1 MSKNVIYTDRSNR
14 SVDLLLKD
22 ISKYHHLST
31 DEEFSLWQLMQK
43 GDMDAREQ
51 LINCNMRYVVT
62 LAKKYLWSGISLE
75 DLILTGAVG
84 LTLAA
89 DKFDATRGYRFL
101 SYAVWWIDA
110 ELKKA
115 VTKHRP
121 YQLMSSLDA
130 PLDAF
135 DDTSDDYRLL
145 DIIPADVE
153 TPDWALTS
161 LSEMSA
167 AKQLVRQH
175 FFDGAASL
183 FEDVVFMHD
192 RALTLQSIARK
203 HGITVERARELLHQ
217 IKAMLKQHYR
227 HSYHLAA

>member
-1 MSKNVIYTDRSNR
+1 MNKNVVYTDRSNR

-22 ISKYHHLST
+22 ISKFHHLSN
-31 DEEFSLWQLMQK
+31 DEEYSLWQRMQH
-43 GDMDAREQ
+43 GDQAARSQ

-89 DKFDATRGYRFL
+89 DRFDATRGYRFL

-115 VTKHRP
+115 VTEHWP
-121 YQLMSSLDA
+121 HQLMSSLDA

-135 DDTSDDYRLL
+135 EESDSEKLL
-145 DIIPADVE
+145 DLIPADVE

-217 IKAMLKQHYR
+217 IKAMLKQHYH

>member
-1 MSKNVIYTDRSNR
+1 MKKIIVFTDRSVKN
-14 SVDLLLKD
+14 VDAFLDD
-22 ISKYHHLST
+22 ISKYHPLSN
-31 DEEFSLWQLMQK
+31 DEELSLWQRIQR
-43 GDMDAREQ
+43 GDMAARSQ

-62 LAKKYLWSGISLE
+62 LAKKYLWSGIFLE
-75 DLILTGAVG
+75 DLICSGAIG

-89 DKFDATRGYRFL
+89 DRFDATRGYRFL

-115 VTKHRP
+115 VTEHWP
-121 YQLMSSLDA
+121 HQLMSSLDA

-135 DDTSDDYRLL
+135 EESDDYRLL
-145 DIIPADVE
+145 DILPSDVE
-153 TPDWALTS
+153 TPDWALTY

-183 FEDVVFMHD
+183 FEDVVEMKD
-192 RALTLQSIARK
+192 RGLTLQSIARK